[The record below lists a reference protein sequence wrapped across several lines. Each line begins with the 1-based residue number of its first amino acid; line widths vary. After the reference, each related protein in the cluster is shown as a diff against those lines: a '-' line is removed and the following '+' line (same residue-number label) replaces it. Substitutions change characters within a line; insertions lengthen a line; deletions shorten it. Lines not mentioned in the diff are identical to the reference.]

1 MQGEALQGDNFSS
14 FSLFSFP
21 QKYAR
26 LKLMSKKHFF
36 YLLIFNFALLPFGS
50 SLTKPAHAD
59 DIVTKYQIADHEAKD
74 GDLLSMTDKGLVR
87 SSKAYDA
94 RMFGILK
101 EKPLA
106 VFNQAGAE
114 GQPVARAGQ
123 AKVNVINTGDV
134 INPGDYLT
142 SSDKPGKAQKAE
154 SSGYVLGIAL
164 EKSTQA
170 EGQILAA
177 VKIEY
182 AELTT
187 VRSANR
193 FFEYFGAA
201 LSKNVK
207 DPEKFGQ
214 VVRYILSGL
223 VLLASFTF
231 GFVTFSRSLPK
242 SIEAIGRNPLAK
254 NTIQF
259 SLIVNVVLIV
269 IVGILGLAAAVVIMR
284 F

>member
-1 MQGEALQGDNFSS
+1 MSEN
-14 FSLFSFP
+14 
-21 QKYAR
+21 R
-26 LKLMSKKHFF
+26 LIRLSA
-36 YLLIFNFALLPFGS
+36 ISFALLALAFFPS
-50 SLTKPAHAD
+50 KSARAD
-59 DIVTKYQIADHEAKD
+59 DIVMKYEIADGEAKD

-87 SSKAYDA
+87 SDRIYDS
-94 RMFGILK
+94 RMFGILQ
-101 EKPLA
+101 EKPLV
-106 VFNQAGAE
+106 VFNQTDISGK
-114 GQPVARAGQ
+114 PVARTGRV
-123 AKVNVINTGDV
+123 KINVINTGGA

-142 SSDKPGKAQKAE
+142 SSEKPGKAQKADQ
-154 SSGYVLGIAL
+154 SGYVVGTAL
-164 EKSTQA
+164 EKSDQT

-214 VVRYILSGL
+214 VVRYILAGL
-223 VLLASFTF
+223 VLLTSFFF
-231 GFVTFSRSLPK
+231 GFITFSKSLPK

-259 SLIVNVVLIV
+259 SLILNIVLI
-269 IVGILGLAAAVVIMR
+269 IAVGILGLVAAAVIMR